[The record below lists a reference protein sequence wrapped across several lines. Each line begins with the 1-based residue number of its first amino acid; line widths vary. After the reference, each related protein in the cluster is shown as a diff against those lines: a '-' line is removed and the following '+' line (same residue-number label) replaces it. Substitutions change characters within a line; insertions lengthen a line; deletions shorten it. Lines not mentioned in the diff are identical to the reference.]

1 MDDQN
6 EDYGNLYPPT
16 PQPPGELLPSLN
28 QQQQHAAH
36 QAQQPA
42 HGVYQ
47 PTDYTHF
54 PGERNNYY
62 YDYNLPTVN
71 MATYD
76 YLNAYTHN
84 DMDVQL
90 HQQQGDTH
98 THTHRSPPA
107 LPLNYLPHHQQTDA
121 TTGTAT
127 NAHVAPTNIN
137 NASIGGG
144 PLIHLHPLH
153 HHHHHP
159 PPPEEPIQID
169 PITYNTPIPIQ
180 IPIPNTATNPNVNPI
195 PIPNAE
201 MILPTSTDPWNTK
214 YNLLHTFKA
223 RHGHVDVPQK
233 YKEDKPLGKWVGRQ
247 REQYKVYCKN
257 QIVPPNDRVAC
268 ALTDDRIHKLNEV
281 GFKWTIGKGQY
292 GKIHGIFDGN
302 EPHNRAWEEKFVMLE
317 QYKAFYGDLNL
328 PNVTSTGKFDA
339 PIPLEE
345 WGEDGAGDSHGNHN
359 DNVLNMGEGGGG
371 ERETESTDAGSLKEE
386 DIKSLSRWVKSQKQ
400 KYQDVQE
407 HKVAAGQA
415 LERRF
420 IRLVELGVDL
430 SNTRYP
436 NRISSRNA
444 SKAKQHQGNIWES
457 RYHELCDYVKE
468 HGHANVPTSDKENVQ
483 LARWVGAQR
492 ECYKTKKRHLEQS
505 QRSTNIHLAKKSA
518 PAPSLQ
524 KEHALTDER
533 IELLEKIGFEFS
545 IQDNRWDERLKELAE
560 YKAKKKHVRV
570 RHSENKQLYEWTSR
584 QRNLFREYMQGS
596 TTSGNLMTNDRVTRL
611 ENLGFKWKYTF
622 EPLNEKRLEAAVAFA
637 EKGGRKK
644 EGKALKSSS
653 ETEKEIHAITNTNA
667 NANLNSVDFSVAY
680 LMNGPTRHPQESNG
694 DDASATSSQGDLQ
707 LHNFD
712 GLDQILPIP
721 VELNHNHHPHEINAN
736 AFNKVGTQHKRGT
749 KPQLWHQQYEQ
760 LAEFEKENGHCRVPG
775 RYPANSKLGMWVK
788 LQREDHK
795 HLLEGKLSPMNDFRI
810 DLLNKIGFEWSVFG
824 PERANSWNIKI
835 AELKAFK
842 DEYGHCDV
850 PQKFEPNRALGK
862 WVSKQREA
870 YRSYCM
876 WRPSSLTKERL
887 DLLVDVEFRFNVGR
901 GRATRTWD
909 SFFND
914 LVAFTKKF
922 GHSNVPVSYA
932 DDPSFGKWVY
942 QQRLHLHKRL
952 AGKATNGITKKRL
965 DKLQT
970 IDFAFHVKEIDQVRK
985 RRSDFGVARGKKPKN
1000 SEKDADENEDE
1011 GHASESAG
1019 QLSVTGVAQSDTLEQ
1034 V

>member
-16 PQPPGELLPSLN
+16 PQPPGELHPSLN
-28 QQQQHAAH
+28 QQAH
-36 QAQQPA
+36 QTQQPA

-62 YDYNLPTVN
+62 YDYTLPNSVN

-84 DMDVQL
+84 EMEVQL

-98 THTHRSPPA
+98 THTHRSPPV
-107 LPLNYLPHHQQTDA
+107 LPLNYLPHHQQTDTTTTTGT

-137 NASIGGG
+137 NSHLGGG
-144 PLIHLHPLH
+144 PHPHPLHHH

-169 PITYNTPIPIQ
+169 PSAIAYNTPIPLPIP
-180 IPIPNTATNPNVNPI
+180 IPIPNTATNTNL
-195 PIPNAE
+195 IPNAE

-257 QIVPPNDRVAC
+257 MIAPPNDRVRVAC
-268 ALTDDRIHKLNEV
+268 ALTEERIHKLNEV

-317 QYKAFYGDLNL
+317 QYKDFYGDLNL

-345 WGEDGAGDSHGNHN
+345 WEDGDGDSHGDSHGNHN
-359 DNVLNMGEGGGG
+359 DSVLNMGEGG
-371 ERETESTDAGSLKEE
+371 ERETESTGAGSLKEE

-400 KYQDVQE
+400 KYQDVQDR
-407 HKVAAGQA
+407 KVAAGQA

-420 IRLVELGVDL
+420 SRLIELGVDL

-444 SKAKQHQGNIWES
+444 SKAKEHQGNLWES

-492 ECYKTKKRHLEQS
+492 ECYKTKKRHLEQT
-505 QRSTNIHLAKKSA
+505 QRSSNIHLAKKSA
-518 PAPSLQ
+518 PAPSPQ
-524 KEHALTDER
+524 KDHALTDER
-533 IELLEKIGFEFS
+533 IERLEKIGFEFS

-560 YKAKKKHVRV
+560 YKAKKNHVRV

-622 EPLNEKRLEAAVAFA
+622 EPLNERRLEAAVAFA

-653 ETEKEIHAITNTNA
+653 ETEKETQQHANTNA

-707 LHNFD
+707 LNNFD
-712 GLDQILPIP
+712 GHLQGGIENLDQILPIP
-721 VELNHNHHPHEINAN
+721 VELIHNHHPNESSAN
-736 AFNKVGTQHKRGT
+736 AFNKVASQHKRGCVVSVMFT
-749 KPQLWHQQYEQ
+749 T
-760 LAEFEKENGHCRVPG
+760 R
-775 RYPANSKLGMWVK
+775 
-788 LQREDHK
+788 
-795 HLLEGKLSPMNDFRI
+795 RI
-810 DLLNKIGFEWSVFG
+810 
-824 PERANSWNIKI
+824 
-835 AELKAFK
+835 
-842 DEYGHCDV
+842 
-850 PQKFEPNRALGK
+850 
-862 WVSKQREA
+862 
-870 YRSYCM
+870 
-876 WRPSSLTKERL
+876 
-887 DLLVDVEFRFNVGR
+887 
-901 GRATRTWD
+901 
-909 SFFND
+909 SF
-914 LVAFTKKF
+914 
-922 GHSNVPVSYA
+922 
-932 DDPSFGKWVY
+932 
-942 QQRLHLHKRL
+942 
-952 AGKATNGITKKRL
+952 
-965 DKLQT
+965 
-970 IDFAFHVKEIDQVRK
+970 
-985 RRSDFGVARGKKPKN
+985 
-1000 SEKDADENEDE
+1000 
-1011 GHASESAG
+1011 
-1019 QLSVTGVAQSDTLEQ
+1019 
-1034 V
+1034 